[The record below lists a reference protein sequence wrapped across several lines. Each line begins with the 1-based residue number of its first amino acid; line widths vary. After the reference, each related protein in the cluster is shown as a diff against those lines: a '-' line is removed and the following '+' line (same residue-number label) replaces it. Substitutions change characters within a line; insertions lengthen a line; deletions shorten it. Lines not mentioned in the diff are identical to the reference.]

1 MTDEEIVKALKDY
14 IASTPMNKKKKI
26 ETSKLIILVSYII
39 SITLTLLVVIG
50 AIVGWDM
57 EYVAQIALISYG
69 EVTAS
74 NIWYYK
80 KATRENIFKNLPEE
94 CLKNLDI
101 NEVV

>member
-1 MTDEEIVKALKDY
+1 MTDKEIVKALKDY
-14 IASTPMNKKKKI
+14 IDSTPTSKKKI
-26 ETSKLIILVSYII
+26 ETSKLILLVSYII
-39 SITLTLLVVIG
+39 SITLTVFVVIG

-57 EYVAQIALISYG
+57 GYVTQIALISYG

-80 KATRENIFKNLPEE
+80 KATRENIFKNLPKEH
-94 CLKNLDI
+94 LKNLDI